1 MISQKGGTVHD
12 PEGECSYGGNSPPH
26 TQASSKAGTSNQLHS
41 LRSLFVFDSRHC
53 VPAVSGACSG
63 SFHRSGRVR
72 CCCTAALML
81 ISWSASA
88 PLSPALYSRC
98 SASGTGSTKH
108 CTAPSPRMLQTRLPP
123 KASLTTSSALHALLP
138 HTFLHTPKRLCR
150 FSRQSLFPFNQKQ
163 HAETERRAVF
173 SGSMVICPT
182 CRTRR

>member
-1 MISQKGGTVHD
+1 MTQKASVRMEEIRRRTRRLRQRRAHRINCALSAVCLFLRQSALRPCCIRSMFRVFPSFWPGT
-12 PEGECSYGGNSPPH
+12 
-26 TQASSKAGTSNQLHS
+26 A
-41 LRSLFVFDSRHC
+41 
-53 VPAVSGACSG
+53 
-63 SFHRSGRVR
+63 R

>member
-1 MISQKGGTVHD
+1 MTQKASVRMEEIRRRTRRLRQRRAHRINCTLSAVCLFLTVGIASLLYQEHVPGLSIVLPGT
-12 PEGECSYGGNSPPH
+12 
-26 TQASSKAGTSNQLHS
+26 A
-41 LRSLFVFDSRHC
+41 
-53 VPAVSGACSG
+53 
-63 SFHRSGRVR
+63 R

-182 CRTRR
+182 CRTGR

>member
-1 MISQKGGTVHD
+1 MTQKASVRMEEIRRRTRRLRQRRAHRINCTLSAVCLFLTVGIASLLYQEHV
-12 PEGECSYGGNSPPH
+12 PGLSIVLAGYGSVL
-26 TQASSKAGTSNQLHS
+26 LHS
-41 LRSLFVFDSRHC
+41 GADAYIV
-53 VPAVSGACSG
+53 VSVG
-63 SFHRSGRVR
+63 S
-72 CCCTAALML
+72 
-81 ISWSASA
+81 
-88 PLSPALYSRC
+88 LSPALYSRC
-98 SASGTGSTKH
+98 SASGTGGTKH

-182 CRTRR
+182 CRTGR

>member
-1 MISQKGGTVHD
+1 MTQKASVRMEEIRRRTRRLRQRRAHRINCTLSAVCLFLTVGIASLLYQEHV
-12 PEGECSYGGNSPPH
+12 PGLSIVLAGYGSVL
-26 TQASSKAGTSNQLHS
+26 LHS
-41 LRSLFVFDSRHC
+41 
-53 VPAVSGACSG
+53 GAD
-63 SFHRSGRVR
+63 
-72 CCCTAALML
+72 AP

-163 HAETERRAVF
+163 HAETERRAVL

-182 CRTRR
+182 CRTGR

>member
-1 MISQKGGTVHD
+1 MTQKASVRMEEIRRRTRRLRQRRAHRINCALSAVCLFLTVGIASLLYQEHV
-12 PEGECSYGGNSPPH
+12 PGLSIVLAGYGSVL
-26 TQASSKAGTSNQLHS
+26 LHS
-41 LRSLFVFDSRHC
+41 GADAYIV
-53 VPAVSGACSG
+53 VSVG
-63 SFHRSGRVR
+63 SFV
-72 CCCTAALML
+72 
-81 ISWSASA
+81 
-88 PLSPALYSRC
+88 
-98 SASGTGSTKH
+98 TGVVFTLLGI
-108 CTAPSPRMLQTRLPP
+108 RTRLPP

>member
-1 MISQKGGTVHD
+1 MTQKASVRMEEIRRRTRRLRQRRTHRINCTLSAVCLFLTVGIASLLYQEHV
-12 PEGECSYGGNSPPH
+12 PGLSIVLAGYGS
-26 TQASSKAGTSNQLHS
+26 
-41 LRSLFVFDSRHC
+41 V
-53 VPAVSGACSG
+53 
-63 SFHRSGRVR
+63 
-72 CCCTAALML
+72 LML

-98 SASGTGSTKH
+98 SASGTGGTKH

-182 CRTRR
+182 YRTRR